1 MSVIMGIA
9 SGARSLVE
17 EREVREAN
25 NIFYQAMQSLDLA
38 RMENAWW
45 HEDWVLCLH
54 PGWGLIIGW
63 DKIKE
68 SWNSIFRSTVQL
80 QVSITEPRVCVV
92 GDAAWVSCT
101 EQVTSMMETDFTTAR
116 VEATNIFVRRK
127 GRWRMVHHHTTPLPD
142 RVISGMTHSVQ

>member
-1 MSVIMGIA
+1 M
-9 SGARSLVE
+9 SGAQKLVDE
-17 EREVREAN
+17 QEVREAN

-38 RMENAWW
+38 QMENVWW
-45 HEDWVLCLH
+45 HEDCVLCLH
-54 PGWGLIIGW
+54 PGWELIIGW
-63 DKIKE
+63 DKVKE
-68 SWNSIFRSTVQL
+68 SWAGIFRSTVQL
-80 QVSITEPRVCVV
+80 QVSISEPRVSVV

-142 RVISGMTHSVQ
+142 RVMTGVTHSVQ

>member
-1 MSVIMGIA
+1 MGIA
-9 SGARSLVE
+9 SAHQKSVDE
-17 EREVREAN
+17 QEVREAN

-38 RMENAWW
+38 RMENTWW

-54 PGWGLIIGW
+54 PGWELIVGW

-68 SWNSIFRSTVQL
+68 SWAGIFRSTVQL
-80 QVSITEPRVCVV
+80 QVTISEPRICVV

-127 GRWRMVHHHTTPLPD
+127 GYWRMVHHHTTPVPD
-142 RVISGMTHSVQ
+142 RVMSGVTHSVQ

>member
-1 MSVIMGIA
+1 MGIA
-9 SGARSLVE
+9 SAHQKSVDE
-17 EREVREAN
+17 QEVREAN

-38 RMENAWW
+38 RMENTWW
-45 HEDWVLCLH
+45 HEDRVLCLH
-54 PGWGLIIGW
+54 PGWELIVGW

-68 SWNSIFRSTVQL
+68 SWAGIFRSTVQL
-80 QVSITEPRVCVV
+80 QVTISEPRICVV

-127 GRWRMVHHHTTPLPD
+127 GHWRMVHHHTTPVPD
-142 RVISGMTHSVQ
+142 RVMSGVTHSVQ

>member
-1 MSVIMGIA
+1 MGIA
-9 SGARSLVE
+9 SAHQKSVDE
-17 EREVREAN
+17 QEVREAN

-38 RMENAWW
+38 RMENTWW

-54 PGWGLIIGW
+54 PGWELIVGW

-68 SWNSIFRSTVQL
+68 SWAGIFRSTVQL
-80 QVSITEPRVCVV
+80 QVTISEPRICVV

-101 EQVTSMMETDFTTAR
+101 EQVTSMMETDFMTAR
-116 VEATNIFVRRK
+116 VEATNIFVRQK

-142 RVISGMTHSVQ
+142 RVMSGITHSVQ